1 MAANL
6 TPQYMEAEKRLK
18 TAKTPQEKLEIL
30 QEMMALMPKH
40 KATEKLQAQVKG
52 KISKLKEEMAHAPA
66 AVKHGVSY
74 LVPKQGAGQ
83 VVVLGPPNTGKS
95 MLIKAL
101 TGADPEV
108 GDYPFT
114 TRHPAP
120 YMMKFENVRVQLVD
134 LPPVTP
140 EIMESWQI
148 EIVKVADAALLV
160 VDLADA
166 EAPAVLE
173 ALIAKLKDK
182 RVEFMRDDYVAPDDF
197 AGPPPFRKRTFL
209 VANKSDLDAGGENL
223 EALKLFFE
231 GHFAVLPV
239 SATAGDGLED
249 LRNRIFAYLDVIRV
263 YSKVPGKKPEL
274 DSPFVLR
281 RGTTVHDMARAVH
294 KDFAEK
300 LNYARLWRGTE
311 YTGQMVTRDFPLA
324 DGDVC
329 ELHL

>member
-6 TPQYMEAEKRLK
+6 TPQYLEAEKRLK
-18 TAKTPQEKLEIL
+18 TAKTPQERLEIL
-30 QEMMALMPKH
+30 QEMLALMPKH

-52 KISKLKEEMAHAPA
+52 KISKLKEEMAHAPS
-66 AVKHGVSY
+66 VKHGVSY

-83 VVVLGPPNTGKS
+83 VVVLGPPNSGKS

-134 LPPVTP
+134 LPPMTP
-140 EIMESWQI
+140 EIMESWQV
-148 EIVKVADAALLV
+148 ELVKVADAALIV

-166 EAPAVLE
+166 EAPTVLE
-173 ALIAKLKDK
+173 SLVARLKEK

-209 VANKSDLDAGGENL
+209 VANKSDLDPGGANL
-223 EALKLFFE
+223 EALKLFF
-231 GHFAVLPV
+231 GDQLAVLPV
-239 SATAGDGLED
+239 SSTAGDGLED
-249 LRNRIFAYLDVIRV
+249 LRKRIFVYLDVIRV
-263 YSKVPGKKPEL
+263 YSKAPGKKPEH
-274 DSPFVLR
+274 DAPFVLKK
-281 RGTTVHDMARAVH
+281 GTTVIEMARAVH

-300 LNYARLWRGTE
+300 LAYARLWRGAE
-311 YTGQMVTRDFPLA
+311 YTGQMVTRDFVLE
-324 DGDVC
+324 DEDIC
-329 ELHL
+329 ELHM

>member
-6 TPQYMEAEKRLK
+6 TPQYLEAEKRLK
-18 TAKTPQEKLEIL
+18 TAKTPQERLEIL

-40 KATEKLQAQVKG
+40 KATEKLQAQIKS
-52 KISKLKEEMAHAPA
+52 KISKLKEELAHAPSS
-66 AVKHGVSY
+66 VKHGVSY

-83 VVVLGPPNTGKS
+83 VIVVGPPNAGKS

-120 YMMKFENVRVQLVD
+120 YMMKFENARVQLVD
-134 LPPVTP
+134 LPPITP
-140 EIMESWQI
+140 EIMESWQV
-148 EIVKVADAALLV
+148 ELVKVADAALLV
-160 VDLADA
+160 VDLSDA

-173 ALIAKLKDK
+173 ALIARLRDK
-182 RVEFMRDDYVAPDDF
+182 RVEFMRDDYVPPEDF
-197 AGPPPFRKRTFL
+197 AGPPPFRKRTLL
-209 VANKSDLDAGGENL
+209 VANKIDLDAGGEGL

-231 GHFAVLPV
+231 SHFAVFAV
-239 SATAGDGLED
+239 SAATGDGLEE
-249 LRNRIFAYLDVIRV
+249 LRKKIFTYLDVIRV
-263 YSKVPGKKPEL
+263 YSKVPGKKPEH
-274 DSPFVLR
+274 DAPFVLK
-281 RGTTVHDMARAVH
+281 RGTTVIDLARAVH

-311 YTGQMVTRDFPLA
+311 YTGQMVNRDFALA
-324 DGDVC
+324 DEDVC